1 MDIPAPPDPVG
12 ESDTAPKPA
21 APSPKKATATQ
32 FFLKGLAIVLPPI
45 LTLVILVWIGQI
57 IYGYVVSPV
66 TTSVRFVIAE
76 IIDKSQPTMQFESA
90 PGLPPLDYCGTDYR
104 LPPEVARQYENEL
117 EVGGKKRNGLDS
129 KARLAEQAYVPF
141 GERSVPY
148 GDFWEVASRMRPADW
163 PATST
168 GLYMELV
175 TFRYFKSLGSLSA
188 LATALTI
195 IGLYFLGRF
204 VTARMGQWLISRFES
219 LVLARLPIISSIY
232 SSVKQVTDFFFTEK
246 AVAYNRVVAVEFP
259 RRGIWTIG
267 FAMGESLMEMT
278 LAAGEPMVN
287 IMIPAAPMP
296 MSGWVVTVPKSAI
309 IDLNMTL
316 DQAFQYF
323 LSCGVLVPEHQRATP
338 EVLHRELSRRL
349 ASTFG
354 TPGALGQGGPADGRP
369 PYNPALFDESR
380 PPLAPFDTRPSG
392 PVSPNLSPGGSSPA
406 PSPPGTPP
414 REDEASP
421 S

>member
-1 MDIPAPPDPVG
+1 MEAPTPPDPPG
-12 ESDTAPKPA
+12 ANEAAERAPVPA
-21 APSPKKATATQ
+21 VKKATPTQ

-45 LTLVILVWIGQI
+45 LTLVILVWIGQM
-57 IYGYVVSPV
+57 IYGYVVNPV
-66 TTSVRFVIAE
+66 TTGVRFVIAE
-76 IIDKSQPTMQFESA
+76 LIDKSRPTEELESA
-90 PGLPPLDYCGTDYR
+90 PALPALDYCGTDYR
-104 LPPEVARQYENEL
+104 LPREAAQRFTNEMEIGGGRKTVAR
-117 EVGGKKRNGLDS
+117 
-129 KARLAEQAYVPF
+129 ALAEEAYVPF
-141 GERSVPY
+141 GDRSVPY
-148 GDFWEVASRMRPADW
+148 ADFREVASRMRPADW

-219 LVLARLPIISSIY
+219 LVLARVPIISSIY
-232 SSVKQVTDFFFTEK
+232 SSVKQVTDFFFSER
-246 AVAYNRVVAVEFP
+246 AVSYNRVVAVEFP

-278 LAAGEPMVN
+278 LAAGEPMVS

-296 MSGWVVTVPKSAI
+296 MTGWVVTVPKSSI

-338 EVLHRELSRRL
+338 EMLHRELARRL

-354 TPGALGQGGPADGRP
+354 NPGAGVPGAAPDGGRFAI
-369 PYNPALFDESR
+369 NPALFDESR
-380 PPLAPFDTRPSG
+380 PTLPPLDGRTPGAAPVIPPQSG
-392 PVSPNLSPGGSSPA
+392 
-406 PSPPGTPP
+406 PSPPGNPP
-414 REDEASP
+414 HGDEAP
-421 S
+421 SS